1 VVVEVTMPEVPDMSG
16 GFAYYVYTSMATG
29 YDPMKAHGVLRARV
43 SDGYILNVERLVD
56 GAWEYDPDGLG
67 DIRGITGATGV
78 KRVSEAK
85 LREIIKANTKTLDP
99 ATVLTP

>member
-1 VVVEVTMPEVPDMSG
+1 MPDVPDMSSG
-16 GFAYYVYTSMATG
+16 HAYYVYTTSTTG
-29 YDPMKAHGVLRARV
+29 YDPMKAWGVLRAEV

-56 GAWEYDPDGLG
+56 DAWENDPDGLG

-99 ATVLTP
+99 ATVTTP